1 MLGLLLIVLP
11 LMLVSAGQAST
22 NFPRDFA
29 PHDGFVTSYEKPL
42 RSEICL
48 NGSWQ
53 FQPTAAPENHNTEQ
67 GPTSMP
73 APNEDAWDKTPIRIP
88 SPWNVNLFAK
98 SDGGDYKCFPSYP
111 ESWENAHAGWLR
123 RSFKVPANWKN
134 KDVIIRFEAVAGSC
148 EVFVNGQSVGKHFDT
163 FMPFE
168 VHVTDYVKFGADNE
182 LKISVIQQDM
192 FSFQGK
198 YGGYTYPTG
207 SFWGN
212 RIGGIWQDVYLLARS
227 KVNVHDVYVKPLV
240 DKDTLQLKVEIRNNT
255 GKYRNVKLG
264 GKVYPWVSDA
274 GKHVALAPE
283 AKWHLGEKPVLNIP
297 SKTCKM
303 EPGGIYYI
311 DLQQKVNKKL
321 AFWTP
326 DSPKLYG
333 VIVELTEDGK
343 TVDRQY
349 VRFGWRQFSIKGKNF
364 MLNGKPIQLLG
375 DAWHFMGVPQMTRR
389 YAYSWFRALKDA
401 NANAVRLHA
410 QPYPGF
416 YLDVADEMG
425 IMVLDE
431 SAVWASHCSFNYDH
445 PDTWDR
451 FSYNIESMVLRDRN
465 HPSVF
470 GWSIANEI
478 NGALGV
484 SRTPEDYRQKVN
496 DRFGEFAK
504 RVKELD
510 PTRPWISSDGDE
522 DMDGRLPVAIAHYG
536 DLNLYEK
543 LSQKERPFGVGETT
557 CAYYGTPRHVAG
569 FNGDRAY
576 ESFLGRMEG
585 VAMESYE
592 LIAKGQRPKAA
603 FCSVFNLAWYGL
615 KPLPIGLSDISKAP
629 ELTDGIFFGK
639 YKEGKPGMQPERL
652 GPYSSTFNPGYDKKL
667 PLYEPWPMFDAI
679 KAAYAPGG
687 PAPCEWDHYPED
699 KKVKSDSPT
708 PTIDRVKFIGD
719 TSGQFNFSLYRAGV
733 QMADEKDTNSD
744 AGLILIEGASLKPDS
759 VADVKNVVDNALD
772 NGKTVF
778 VWGLSKDNLASV
790 NAILPAAVE
799 LTGRDAVSLVPK
811 GDSPLTSSLKLED
824 LYFAE
829 AATGKIILEAGLA
842 GPFVEKG
849 KVLLEAC
856 NTDWRRWN
864 GRGEDVKTGSVV
876 RSEMEAKPSGAAL
889 VEMNVGKGRLLVCNL
904 LSTSFSKQHLNLV
917 RNLMSNLGVKL
928 EEPKQSADG
937 ILDAGGVVHE
947 TLILGNFNAENYDA
961 ALDTDFIGGET
972 SVAPKLGDKI
982 GDMQWQK
989 IKVRDDMAMNLL
1001 KSGIQGPTDNSAAYL
1016 SFWIYSPR
1024 PLDQL
1029 LAQPDLPRVSLFTGS
1044 DDGMKIWLNGK
1055 LLLQD
1060 RGLHPINPTEHRSN
1074 DLPLKEGWN
1083 HFLVKVVNGTG
1094 DWQFAAQFQ
1103 SSDPRFLSTLRSGV
1117 EHGENK

>member
-1 MLGLLLIVLP
+1 MLAMLLIMMP
-11 LMLVSAGQAST
+11 LMLVSAGEAST
-22 NFPRDFA
+22 VFPRDFA
-29 PHDGFVTSYEKPL
+29 PHDGFVCSYEKPM

-48 NGSWQ
+48 NGEWQ

-67 GPTSMP
+67 GPTAPP
-73 APNEDAWDKTPIRIP
+73 APKDNAWDKTPIRIP
-88 SPWNVNLFAK
+88 SPWNVNVFAK
-98 SDGGDYKCFPSYP
+98 SDGGDYRCYPSYP

-123 RSFKVPANWKN
+123 RSFSVPASWKD
-134 KDVIIRFEAVAGSC
+134 KRVIIRFEAVAGHC
-148 EVFVNGQSVGKHFDT
+148 EVFVNGKSVGKHFDN

-168 VHVTDYVKFGADNE
+168 VDVTDVVKFGADNQ
-182 LKISVIQQDM
+182 LMLGVIMADM

-212 RIGGIWQDVYLLARS
+212 RIGGIWQDVYLLSRPT
-227 KVNVHDVYVKPLV
+227 VNISNVFVKPRV
-240 DKDTLQLKVEIRNNT
+240 NQNTLAMTVNINNSTSKHRNLKVAA
-255 GKYRNVKLG
+255 
-264 GKVYPWVSDA
+264 KVYPWISDT
-274 GKHVALAPE
+274 GKDVALAPE
-283 AKWHLGEKPVLNIP
+283 EKWHLGEKAVLEMPAN
-297 SKTCKM
+297 TCKV
-303 EPGGIYYI
+303 EPGGVYNIG
-311 DLQQKVNKKL
+311 LLQKVNNKL
-321 AFWTP
+321 EFWTP

-333 VIVELTEDGK
+333 MVVELSENGK
-343 TVDRQY
+343 VIDRKY
-349 VRFGWRQFSIKGKNF
+349 VRFGWREFTIKGKDF
-364 MLNGKPIQLLG
+364 LLNGKPIQLLG

-389 YAYSWFRALKDA
+389 YAYSWYRALKDA

-410 QPYPGF
+410 QPYPEF

-445 PDTWDR
+445 PATWDR

-484 SRTPEDYRQKVN
+484 SRAPDEYREKIN

-536 DLNLYEK
+536 DINLYKRLAEK
-543 LSQKERPFGVGETT
+543 DRPFGVGETT
-557 CAYYGTPRHVAG
+557 CAYYGTPRHVAR

-585 VAMESYE
+585 VAMETYE
-592 LIAKGQRPKAA
+592 LIAVGQRPIAS
-603 FCSVFNLAWYGL
+603 FCSVFNLAWYAL
-615 KPLPIGLSDISKAP
+615 KPLPLGLADVTKAP
-629 ELTDGIFFGK
+629 ELSDGIFFGK

-679 KAAYAPGG
+679 KAAFAPGQ
-687 PAPCEWDHYPED
+687 PASCEWDHYPD
-699 KKVKSDSPT
+699 NKKTKVELPA
-708 PTIDRVKFIGD
+708 PTIDRIKLIGD
-719 TSGQFNFSLYRAGV
+719 TTSQLNFSLYRAGV
-733 QMADEKDTNSD
+733 QLLEDNVPSSE
-744 AGLILIEGASLKPDS
+744 AGLILIDGHSLKQES
-759 VADVKNVVDNALD
+759 VAEVKKIVDNALE
-772 NGKTVF
+772 NGNTVL
-778 VWGLSKDNLASV
+778 VWGVKQDNMAAV
-790 NAILPAAVE
+790 NAILPEPVE
-799 LTGRDAVSLVPK
+799 LTKRDAVSLVTK
-811 GDSPLTSSLKLED
+811 GNSALTANLTLED

-829 AATGKIILEAGLA
+829 ASTGKVILEAGLA

-849 KVLLEAC
+849 NVLLEAC

-889 VEMNVGKGRLLVCNL
+889 VEMSAGKGRVIVCNL
-904 LSTSFSKQHLNLV
+904 QSTSFSTQHLNLV
-917 RNLMSNLGVKL
+917 RNIMANLGVRL
-928 EEPKQSADG
+928 EEPKQNADG
-937 ILDAGGVVHE
+937 ILDAGGIVCE
-947 TLILGNFNAENYDA
+947 TLILGNFNADSYEA
-961 ALDTDFIGGET
+961 ALDTDFIDGET
-972 SVAPKLGDKI
+972 TVAPKLGDKV
-982 GDMQWQK
+982 GDKEWQK
-989 IKVRDDMAMNLL
+989 IKVRSDMAMNLL
-1001 KSGIQGPTDNSAAYL
+1001 KSGIEGATDNSAAYL

-1029 LAQPDLPRVSLFTGS
+1029 LAQPDLPRISLFTGS

-1060 RGLHPINPTEHRSN
+1060 RGLHPINPIGNRSN
-1074 DLPLKEGWN
+1074 DLPLTEGWN

-1103 SSDPRFLSTLRSGV
+1103 SSDPRFLSELRSGV
-1117 EHGENK
+1117 EQGGAK